1 MGQDINAAK
10 RALRTACK
18 AQRLRLSAEEK
29 ARLDKAVADK
39 LFALSA
45 YRNARTLLCYVSTEI
60 EVDTRAILA
69 HALSVGKTVAVPRCI
84 ANSREMDFY
93 ILPDLSAL
101 LRGAYGILE
110 PAPARCEK
118 LTDLSTGL
126 CIVPALSYDK
136 SGYRLGFGK
145 GYYDRFL
152 SRFSGQTVG
161 LAYEN
166 CFVQSL
172 PHDAFDRRVDV
183 VLTEVNACILNR

>member
-10 RALRTACK
+10 RALRAACK

-29 ARLDKAVADK
+29 ARLDKAVADR

-45 YRNARTLLCYVSTEI
+45 YRNAHTLLCYVSTEI

-69 HALSVGKTVAVPRCI
+69 QALSVGKTVAVPRCI
-84 ANSREMDFY
+84 AGTREMEFY

-101 LRGAYGILE
+101 SRGVYGILE
-110 PAPARCEK
+110 PDPARCEK
-118 LTDLSTGL
+118 LTDLCTGL
-126 CIVPALSYDK
+126 CIVPALAYDK
-136 SGYRLGFGK
+136 SGYRLGYGK

-152 SRFSGQTVG
+152 SRFSGQTIG

-166 CFVQSL
+166 GFRKSL
-172 PHDAFDRRVDV
+172 PHDAFDCRVDT
-183 VLTEVNACILNR
+183 VLTEAQTRVLNR